1 MIVCICCNLNTKKV
15 QNAIRK
21 GKTSKSQIFS
31 HYEKKPQCGKCFET
45 IQNML
50 EDVNEKCKLF

>member
-1 MIVCICCNLNTKKV
+1 MIVCICCNLNTKKI
-15 QNAIRK
+15 QNAIKK

-31 HYEKKPQCGKCFET
+31 HYEKKPQCGKCFES

-50 EDVNEKCKLF
+50 EDVNE